1 MPCLSS
7 RSIAVS
13 IVVVGILTAALPMRS
28 VLAQSSR
35 TREQLKQIAELE
47 AQLVA
52 MTEETGRVTRSI
64 DIIKKWGTCDVVLG
78 SRTSASAVA
87 LQMSAN
93 GKVQVVDIAL
103 DSRVADCLTYA
114 WKNGVP
120 RVWSAE
126 AQRLLTEINRSSRP
140 GDELGQQLADRV
152 REVAWSVPDYASVSG
167 KDRNPPYVLFQ
178 EQTAV
183 GQQRGG
189 FFLSVEGDELVY
201 RPVAEEPRRLLRRM
215 IVPGSMRVDTARE
228 VLDSGAIEQGS
239 SFLDYCILQ
248 VGHKLTPTD
257 GRPTHPIV
265 AVHIDVKCQQPIN
278 DGSIDSKW
286 QNRLN
291 LFSLLFGMKPVQPQ
305 RDPCEAFNKVASR
318 AEDIVYDKLVGLKIA
333 VTERKFHQNSLLEQ
347 GSSIRRTNRSTATI
361 DREDVA
367 TIAKQH
373 EATHLLVMRVEEPT
387 AKSSSYY
394 LTMRLVD
401 LRSNQALLSLSG
413 ENAAPP
419 EDVTSPMFLHSGKLA
434 IGRWTDRGRK
444 EPLPGIEQPPVIPV
458 ASFGPTTKLPTRQ
471 LVLQE
476 ESAKPGELIIRS
488 LFSRQLH
495 RLPADD
501 VELEPVTNNVM
512 ERLNTEPELRSQLHR
527 FVMWRMVPPAM
538 TPAGRVNA
546 VLDSENLVETSL
558 GIRQQLTDGA
568 RLRIARP
575 VELLGDGTS
584 KLSSKM
590 PMRLPVALNV
600 SELEEDSSRAFYRSP
615 SVQVSYWNSDANKPR
630 EGDLV
635 VARFV
640 PKQTVAIY
648 PPYPPSGGPND
659 AFDWRDSDLQVL
671 MRKANLNPQ
680 VLVQGGRQIA
690 EQVVRNRF
698 RDAFTSLGISALS
711 DLPYQQNL
719 NEQSILEAAHQRGA
733 TLVCWGR
740 LLPEASK
747 GILRWRVE
755 MRLDE
760 ITVDDKGHPMRG
772 RTLTQLEPFYTG
784 KDGKDW

>member
-1 MPCLSS
+1 MKHRPS
-7 RSIAVS
+7 RWLTITVLVATF
-13 IVVVGILTAALPMRS
+13 ITTAASNKS
-28 VLAQSSR
+28 VLAQSNR
-35 TREQLKQIAELE
+35 VRDLLKQVAEFE
-47 AQLVA
+47 AQLKA
-52 MTEETGRVTRSI
+52 ISDEEAKIKRNI
-64 DIIKKWGTCDVVLG
+64 EIIKKWGTCDVILG
-78 SRTSASAVA
+78 SRRSASAAA
-87 LQMSAN
+87 LQQISS
-93 GKVQVVDIAL
+93 GRFRLVDVVHDA
-103 DSRVADCLTYA
+103 RVPDCLTYA

-126 AQRLLTEINRSSRP
+126 AQRLLAEINRSTQP
-140 GDELGQQLADRV
+140 GDELSQPLSDRL
-152 REVAWSVPDYASVSG
+152 REVAWSVSEYASVSG

-189 FFLSVEGDELVY
+189 FFLNIEGDELVY
-201 RPVAEEPRRLLRRM
+201 RPVAEEPRRVMRPM
-215 IVPGSMRVDTARE
+215 IVPGSMRVDTTRE

-265 AVHIDVKCQQPIN
+265 AVHVDVKCQQLAN

-291 LFSLLFGMKPVQPQ
+291 LVSLLFGIKQVQPH
-305 RDPCEAFNKVASR
+305 RDPCEAFGNIASR

-333 VTERKFHQNSLLEQ
+333 VTERKFHQNSLIEQ
-347 GSSIRRTNRSTATI
+347 GVGIGRVSRNTATI
-361 DREDVA
+361 DREDIGA
-367 TIAKQH
+367 IAKRH
-373 EATHLLVMRVEEPT
+373 EATHLLVMRVEEPN

-394 LTMRLVD
+394 LSMRLVD

-419 EDVTSPMFLHSGKLA
+419 EDITSPMFLHSGKLA
-434 IGRWTDRGRK
+434 IARWTDRNRK
-444 EPLPGIEQPPVIPV
+444 ESLPGIEQPPMIPV
-458 ASFGPTTKLPTRQ
+458 ASLGPTTKLPARQ

-476 ESAKPGELIIRS
+476 ESSKPGEVIIRS
-488 LFSRQLH
+488 LFTRQLH

-501 VELEPVTNNVM
+501 VELESVTNNVM
-512 ERLNTEPELRSQLHR
+512 ERLNNEPELRSQLHR

-546 VLDSENLVETSL
+546 VLSSENLVETSL

-575 VELLGDGTS
+575 MELLGDGTS
-584 KLSSKM
+584 RLSSKM
-590 PMRLPVALNV
+590 PMRLPVALHV
-600 SELEEDSSRAFYRSP
+600 SELEEDSSRAFYRNP
-615 SVQVSYWNSDANKPR
+615 SVQVSYWNGEANKPR

-640 PKQTVAIY
+640 PKQTVAVY

-698 RDAFTSLGISALS
+698 RDAFTALGISALS
-711 DLPYQQNL
+711 DLPFQQNL
-719 NEQSILEAAHQRGA
+719 NEQAILEAAHKRGA

-740 LLPEASK
+740 LMPEVLK
-747 GILRWRVE
+747 GVLRWRVE

-760 ITVDDKGHPMRG
+760 IAVDAKGHPMRG